1 MISIDIGR
9 TNFGFAI
16 LLDHD
21 LIVGLLNLNDF
32 TIRCSDPFPEFE
44 IEANSSIVIE
54 RASVLKKFMDIVI
67 DKYNINTVIIEKQSN
82 NNIFAMSVQ
91 SMLVGICI
99 GRAEIKLFN
108 PKLKFT
114 YLNLDYA
121 TKNKMHKRLSIHI
134 AVKILK
140 ETSDDYN
147 NDAVVSFLNTTAKK
161 DDIADAIVMAY
172 LVKDKAYTLSK
183 INPRGQFMSEINK
196 LENPTSVKT
205 VKFKKDLVSKTVY

>member
-9 TNFGFAI
+9 TNFAFAI

-21 LIVGLLNLNDF
+21 LITGLINLDDF

-44 IEANSSIVIE
+44 IDADSSIVIE
-54 RASVLKKFMDIVI
+54 RALLLKKFMDIVI
-67 DKYNINTVIIEKQSN
+67 DKYNINTVVIEKQSN

-91 SMLVGICI
+91 SMLVGICV
-99 GRAEIKLFN
+99 GRATIKLFN

-121 TKNKMHKRLSIHI
+121 TKNKKHKRLAIHI

-140 ETSDDYN
+140 ETSDDYK
-147 NDAVVSFLNTTAKK
+147 NDAVVSFLKTITKK

-172 LVKDKAYTLSK
+172 LVKDRAYTLSK
-183 INPRGQFMSEINK
+183 VNPRGQFMAEINRI
-196 LENPTSVKT
+196 EDPTSAKT
-205 VKFKKDLVSKTVY
+205 VKFRKELVDKTVY

>member
-1 MISIDIGR
+1 MLSIDIGR
-9 TNFGFAI
+9 INFAFAI

-54 RASVLKKFMDIVI
+54 RALVLKKFMDIVF

-91 SMLVGICI
+91 SMLVGICV

-147 NDAVVSFLNTTAKK
+147 NDAVVSFLKTTAKK

-172 LVKDKAYTLSK
+172 LSKDKAYTLSK
-183 INPRGQFMSEINK
+183 VNPRGQFMSEINK

-205 VKFKKDLVSKTVY
+205 VRFKKDLVGKTVY